1 MINLVKTTLK
11 FKDKYEALRLHI
23 YAIAAEEG
31 LILSPADISVA
42 VEIYRSGY
50 NKDFFTKCVEEGY
63 FKSIQTVRNSVAKL
77 TKLGILDK
85 KRGERRIKDT
95 ILPFDVDSDF
105 VFTYNVIYDIKV
117 PKRHIP
123 NGVQEPAR
131 AGVGSK

>member
-31 LILSPADISVA
+31 IVLSPADISVA
-42 VEIYRSGY
+42 VEIYKSGY
-50 NKDFFTKCVEEGY
+50 DKDFFTRCVEARY

-77 TKLGILDK
+77 TKAGILDK
-85 KRGERRIKDT
+85 KRGARWIKERI
-95 ILPFDVDSDF
+95 IPFDKNSDF

-117 PKRHIP
+117 PKRP
-123 NGVQEPAR
+123 VPKSTPEFTR
-131 AGVGSK
+131 AESASR